1 MKWLKAESRVK
12 VIAVAVLVTT
22 CGAAL
27 AATDTEQFQRFKD
40 PNQWG
45 APAGNLNLDRYSA
58 LKDINASNVKSLQM
72 VWSQSSGTLRGH
84 EGQPLVIEDVGGKPM
99 MFIESGWPNIVQALD
114 LTDPDHP
121 VQVWSYTKTSGR
133 DESAVPRACCDTV
146 NRGLSYAD
154 GKLVFGTLDGY
165 VIALDAATGKQDWVV
180 KSAYPEHGETITPA
194 PIIVSDKVF
203 IGFGGDEFAARGA
216 VTAYNLADGKVA
228 WHFFSTGSDKD
239 VGLTPKTN
247 AKNPQYGKAG
257 TDLGIKTYPGDEWQ
271 RGGGA
276 AWGWYAYDPNLH
288 LVYYGTGNPGL
299 WSPQYR
305 CAEPITQ
312 ENCNSGKFDN
322 KWSMSIFARNV
333 DTGEVEWVYQMTPF
347 DQWDY
352 DGINEVV
359 LVDLNVDG
367 KMHKSL
373 VHFDRN
379 GFAYVLDRTDGTLL
393 RANKYVTT
401 NWAEKVDM
409 KTGRP
414 VKVPEHSPLKV
425 GGNTQACPSAMGGKD
440 QQPVAVDPS
449 DPENFYVPTNNW
461 CMEDEPQARS
471 HTQQGTVYVFANVY
485 MYPEKPG
492 VTGKF
497 KKFNV
502 VTGKTEWEIPDQY
515 PNWGGALVTGGGLA
529 FYGSLGGDLRAV
541 DRSTGKIL
549 WSRKLGSGIIGN
561 PIAYSVK
568 GKEYISVWSGIGGWI
583 GLPVTAGLDLSDK
596 FGAIGATAMTK
607 AAGLNHIPQGGTLYT
622 FRIGDATPDSPTQAS
637 TGAAAGN

>member
-1 MKWLKAESRVK
+1 MKWLTSKRQVK
-12 VIAVAVLVTT
+12 IIYAVAALVTT
-22 CGAAL
+22 CGAAM
-27 AATDTEQFQRFKD
+27 AASDSEQMQRFND

-45 APAGNLNLDRYSA
+45 APAGNLNQTRYSS
-58 LKDINASNVKSLQM
+58 LKDINTGNVKDLQM
-72 VWSQSSGTLRGH
+72 SWSQSSGTLRGH
-84 EGQPLVIEDVGGKPM
+84 EGQPLVIENVGGKPM

-114 LTDPDHP
+114 LSDPDQP
-121 VQVWSYTKTSGR
+121 KQVWHYTKTSGR

-146 NRGLSYAD
+146 NRGMSYAD

-165 VIALDAATGKQDWVV
+165 VIALDATNGKEIWVV
-180 KSAYPEHGETITPA
+180 KHAHPDHGETITPA
-194 PIIVSDKVF
+194 PIIANDKVI
-203 IGFGGDEFAARGA
+203 IGFGGDEFAARGR
-216 VTAYNLADGKVA
+216 VTAYNLADGKKV
-228 WHFFSTGSDKD
+228 WECHSTGSDAD
-239 VGLTPKTN
+239 VCLTKNTN
-247 AKNPQYGKAG
+247 KKHPEYGKAG
-257 TDLGIKTYPGDEWQ
+257 KDLGISTFPGDDWK

-276 AWGWYAYDPNLH
+276 AWGWYAYDPALH

-305 CAEPITQ
+305 CTEPLTQ

-333 DTGEVEWVYQMTPF
+333 DTGEAEWVYQMTPF

-359 LVDLNVDG
+359 LVDMDVDG
-367 KMHKSL
+367 KARKTL

-379 GFAYVLDRTDGTLL
+379 GFAYVLDRVDGTLL

-401 NWAEKVDM
+401 NWAEKVDL

-414 VKVPEHSPLKV
+414 VKVAEHSPLLV
-425 GGNTQACPSAMGGKD
+425 GNNTQACPSAMGGKD

-449 DPENFYVPTNNW
+449 DPANFYVPTNNW

-515 PNWGGALVTGGGLA
+515 PNWGGALVTAGGLA
-529 FYGSLGGDLRAV
+529 FYGSLGGDFRAV
-541 DRSTGKIL
+541 DRETGKVL
-549 WSRKLGSGIIGN
+549 WHRKLGSGIIGN
-561 PIAYSVK
+561 PITYSVK
-568 GKEYISVWSGIGGWI
+568 GKQYVSVWSGIGGWI
-583 GLPVTAGLDLSDK
+583 GLPVTAGLDLNDK

-607 AAGLNHIPQGGTLYT
+607 AANLSAIPQGGTLYT
-622 FRIGDATPDSPTQAS
+622 FRVGT
-637 TGAAAGN
+637 

>member
-99 MFIESGWPNIVQALD
+99 MFMESGWPNIVQALD

-194 PIIVSDKVF
+194 PIIAADKVF

-228 WHFFSTGSDKD
+228 WHCFSTGSDKD
-239 VGLTPKTN
+239 VCLTPKTN

-257 TDLGIKTYPGDEWQ
+257 KDLGIK
-271 RGGGA
+271 
-276 AWGWYAYDPNLH
+276 H
-288 LVYYGTGNPGL
+288 V
-299 WSPQYR
+299 
-305 CAEPITQ
+305 
-312 ENCNSGKFDN
+312 SG
-322 KWSMSIFARNV
+322 R
-333 DTGEVEWVYQMTPF
+333 
-347 DQWDY
+347 
-352 DGINEVV
+352 
-359 LVDLNVDG
+359 
-367 KMHKSL
+367 
-373 VHFDRN
+373 
-379 GFAYVLDRTDGTLL
+379 
-393 RANKYVTT
+393 
-401 NWAEKVDM
+401 
-409 KTGRP
+409 
-414 VKVPEHSPLKV
+414 
-425 GGNTQACPSAMGGKD
+425 
-440 QQPVAVDPS
+440 
-449 DPENFYVPTNNW
+449 
-461 CMEDEPQARS
+461 
-471 HTQQGTVYVFANVY
+471 
-485 MYPEKPG
+485 
-492 VTGKF
+492 
-497 KKFNV
+497 
-502 VTGKTEWEIPDQY
+502 
-515 PNWGGALVTGGGLA
+515 
-529 FYGSLGGDLRAV
+529 
-541 DRSTGKIL
+541 
-549 WSRKLGSGIIGN
+549 
-561 PIAYSVK
+561 
-568 GKEYISVWSGIGGWI
+568 
-583 GLPVTAGLDLSDK
+583 
-596 FGAIGATAMTK
+596 
-607 AAGLNHIPQGGTLYT
+607 
-622 FRIGDATPDSPTQAS
+622 
-637 TGAAAGN
+637 